1 MNDWD
6 EGNFKFIAVIF
17 VGVLLYLLGYF
28 FFVTPA
34 HSQSLDTQSSIDS
47 AQAAT
52 NYINN
57 NSIYID
63 QIGSNN
69 TIYIQQNSSQS
80 GIAGPGQNSMPIQ
93 GTGNTVKIRQGDQI
107 GRAHV

>member
-57 NSIYID
+57 NYTNENNNG
-63 QIGSNN
+63 QWTIGYANF
-69 TIYIQQNSSQS
+69 
-80 GIAGPGQNSMPIQ
+80 
-93 GTGNTVKIRQGDQI
+93 K
-107 GRAHV
+107 